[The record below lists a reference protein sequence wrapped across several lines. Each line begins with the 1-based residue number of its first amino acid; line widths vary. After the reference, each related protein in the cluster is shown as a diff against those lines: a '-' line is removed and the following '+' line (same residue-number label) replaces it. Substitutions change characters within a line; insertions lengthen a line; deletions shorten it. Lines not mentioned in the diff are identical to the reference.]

1 MPRPIK
7 VWLVL
12 VVIVFTVLILTFAVI
27 GPLAVYGE

>member
-12 VVIVFTVLILTFAVI
+12 VVIVFAVLILTVGVI